1 MDYEHKGNNLNN
13 LKLGYIKQEEELRKE
28 ITDLVNRRNQIV
40 ALNNNLDKIEAR
52 KNLELHDR
60 EYKEINRLV
69 EIKTDK
75 ISSIRTTLK
84 DISDKIVQEG
94 ELYIESIKETQRIVS
109 GIMTGDV
116 DNLVQ
121 DILDDNLDA
130 YIELLVSEFSG
141 IKQMTEYIFRKLILK
156 LIGANTN
163 RHGNPRTE
171 KPVYTNVLPEIKQD
185 LRLFYDVWTEGDKAQ
200 KEIALKEIQRLGIL
214 TRDEVTKIRLGL

>member
-13 LKLGYIKQEEELRKE
+13 LKQGYVKQEEELRKE

-40 ALNNNLDKIEAR
+40 SLNNNPDKIEAR
-52 KNLELHDR
+52 KNLELHDA

-69 EIKTDK
+69 QVKTDK

-84 DISDKIVQEG
+84 DIADKIVQEG
-94 ELYIESIKETQRIVS
+94 ELYIESIKETQRIIS

-130 YIELLVSEFSG
+130 YVELLVSEFAT
-141 IKQMTEYIFRKLILK
+141 IKSMEEHEFRKLILK

-171 KPVYTNVLPEIKQD
+171 RPVYTNVLPEIKQD

-214 TRDEVTKIRLGL
+214 TRDEITKIRLGL